1 MAGDRAAAGRRSTG
15 RTSRG
20 LVGLYLTL
28 LTTGC
33 ATAPLEPGGSLVS
46 YDSFAPSDG
55 VLTKSRLKIRRE
67 ALLTAK
73 TVRILPTV
81 LTGVAAQT
89 NLTETERRL
98 VSNAIDRALCLGLSD
113 RFDVLPPAEPADLTI
128 RAMITH
134 IGLTDKVAAGGS
146 RVASV
151 ATSVVTKLLVPFPL
165 PVPTPRIPYGL
176 GALSVEAEALD
187 NVGVQQ
193 AAMLWARGADAFT
206 TKPKVSAASD
216 AYDLAT
222 AFGNDFSRLLVTG
235 ADPIKALPLP
245 PSLQRIGFSIG
256 TAPKYAACEAFGR
269 SPGVA
274 GMIGEAVGLPP
285 DWTDKGAASP
295 PLAN

>member
-1 MAGDRAAAGRRSTG
+1 
-15 RTSRG
+15 
-20 LVGLYLTL
+20 
-28 LTTGC
+28 
-33 ATAPLEPGGSLVS
+33 
-46 YDSFAPSDG
+46 
-55 VLTKSRLKIRRE
+55 
-67 ALLTAK
+67 
-73 TVRILPTV
+73 
-81 LTGVAAQT
+81 
-89 NLTETERRL
+89 
-98 VSNAIDRALCLGLSD
+98 
-113 RFDVLPPAEPADLTI
+113 
-128 RAMITH
+128 
-134 IGLTDKVAAGGS
+134 
-146 RVASV
+146 
-151 ATSVVTKLLVPFPL
+151 
-165 PVPTPRIPYGL
+165 
-176 GALSVEAEALD
+176 
-187 NVGVQQ
+187 
-193 AAMLWARGADAFT
+193 MLWARGADAFT